1 MEKITI
7 QAEINKNSDKVWD
20 CYTNQKHITEWNFAD
35 ETWHCPSASNE
46 LRVGGKYKARMEAKD
61 KSMGFDLEATYNEV
75 SIGKSFIYT
84 MTDGRVVS
92 TNFDDRGAKTVV
104 TITFDAENQNPIEFQ
119 KNGWQAILN
128 NFKQYAENK

>member
-7 QAEINKNSDKVWD
+7 QAEINRNSEKVWD
-20 CYTNQKHITEWNFAD
+20 YYTNPKHITKWNFAD
-35 ETWHCPSASNE
+35 ETWQCPSASNE

-75 SIGKSFIYT
+75 SIGKSFVYT

-104 TITFDAENQNPIEFQ
+104 TITFDAEDQNPIEFQ

-128 NFKQYAENK
+128 NFKQYTENK

>member
-7 QAEINKNSDKVWD
+7 QAEINRNLEKVWD
-20 CYTNQKHITEWNFAD
+20 YYTNPKHITKWNFAD
-35 ETWHCPSASNE
+35 ETWQCPSASNE

-75 SIGKSFIYT
+75 SIGKSFVYT

-104 TITFDAENQNPIEFQ
+104 TITFDAEDQNPIEFQ